1 MGVYSENSGILLG
14 LSISARYMILQYFVV
29 FIEFQEATEN
39 KGVDVILEM
48 LSNVNLEKDL
58 GLLSQNGIVGV
69 CPRSQNGKTIRCMP
83 HMSFQA
89 NYYRFGSMRRRM

>member
-1 MGVYSENSGILLG
+1 MGHAILLRAFCRCKIHDFTV
-14 LSISARYMILQYFVV
+14 LYFCA
-29 FIEFQEATEN
+29 FQEATEN

-69 CPRSQNGKTIRCMP
+69 CARSQNGNTIAP
-83 HMSFQA
+83 HVFSGKL
-89 NYYRFGSMRRRM
+89 NLFGSVSRRM